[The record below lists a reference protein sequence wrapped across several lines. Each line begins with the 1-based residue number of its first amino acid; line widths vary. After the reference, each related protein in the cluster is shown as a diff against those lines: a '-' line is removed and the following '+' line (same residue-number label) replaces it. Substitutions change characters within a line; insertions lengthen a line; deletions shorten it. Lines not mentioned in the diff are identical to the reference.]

1 MNLTADR
8 MRLTALTRALR
19 IQWEQTKDH
28 WRDDQAR
35 EFERTYLTDLE
46 AGVGNTVGTIE
57 KLDSLLTQLRRD
69 CE

>member
-35 EFERTYLTDLE
+35 EFERTYLMDLE
-46 AGVGNTVGTIE
+46 AGVENTVGTIE
-57 KLDSLLTQLRRD
+57 KLDALLTQLRRD